1 MSRSDQ
7 ELILAISEGEEKSL
21 HELYHRYSSMVYN
34 LALVH
39 VQQTVVAEELTQDV
53 FLEVFKSATKFRG
66 QAGVKTWLYRIT
78 VNKSLDQLRKEQTK
92 KRSIWKKL
100 VAVDEGRGSP
110 LESIPAFDHP
120 GIQLENKELA
130 RQLFQGIYQLK
141 DRQKSAFIL
150 SFVEGLPRKQVAE
163 VMNITEKALE
173 GLLQRAKAK
182 LRIILEDLNPKR
194 GKKE

>member
-1 MSRSDQ
+1 M
-7 ELILAISEGEEKSL
+7 AISEGEEKSL